1 MFICSPHSLYLI
13 NKCIS
18 RGVGYRVCSGHLP
31 LVLAQ
36 CTRRSL
42 AVRLALL
49 MVPAW
54 LTVVMFI
61 AALLV
66 APVSAGRA
74 LLFAIPQLPVAGAL
88 KSNGNDCSPKLSRST
103 LSLKFIC

>member
-1 MFICSPHSLYLI
+1 
-13 NKCIS
+13 
-18 RGVGYRVCSGHLP
+18 
-31 LVLAQ
+31 
-36 CTRRSL
+36 
-42 AVRLALL
+42 
-49 MVPAW
+49 MVAAW

-88 KSNGNDCSPKLSRST
+88 KFNGNDCSPKLSRSM
-103 LSLKFIC
+103 LWIKFMC